1 MIIGWK
7 VGIHKGGTTRMKL
20 AKSSQKFL
28 AVLMVLTLIFT
39 SFGSATLFAEETG
52 EETVIYILHTN
63 DMHGRIESGSY
74 DGMGFDR
81 IATLIN
87 NFKADY
93 ENVIVLDA
101 GDAVHG
107 MPAATIDKGES
118 VIKIMNAMG
127 YQAMAPGNHDFNY
140 GKERL
145 LELNEMAD
153 FPILAANLKVEETGE
168 DFLKPYEIWEVA
180 GLKIGVFGLATPET
194 LFKSHPD
201 NTKGLEFINPVEAA
215 QEMVTLLEPQTDMI
229 IALTHLGLDE
239 SSKLTETSKGV
250 AEAVEGIDLIVDG
263 HSHTELQEGLVVNDT
278 LIVMAKEYNKFLG
291 SVKITIDAE
300 GNKTLEAS
308 LIGKDVA
315 MELEADPEVRAVID
329 AQAEETS
336 VLLNEVVGQTTVKL
350 EGARE
355 FVRTGET
362 NLGNILTDALKW
374 KAGAEAALTNGG
386 GIRASVEVGD
396 ITRGNIIEVAPF
408 GNLVVSKLLSGEA
421 IKLALENGASGYPS
435 AHGAFAHV
443 SGIKYTIDPNM
454 PVGERV
460 KDVMVN
466 GEALDLERMYNV
478 ATNDFLA
485 AGGDKYTMLEG
496 TETTG
501 EFGVMDGAL
510 IEYINQLDVVAPEV
524 EGRITILPMDE
535 PETVTY
541 VVVAG
546 DVLWKIARAYNT
558 TWEEL
563 AEMNALENP
572 NLILVGQE
580 LMVPAE

>member
-1 MIIGWK
+1 
-7 VGIHKGGTTRMKL
+7 MKFV
-20 AKSSQKFL
+20 KRSQKFL
-28 AVLMVLTLIFT
+28 AVLMVLTLILS

-63 DMHGRIESGSY
+63 DMHGRIETGSY

-87 NFKADY
+87 NFKAEND
-93 ENVIVLDA
+93 NVIVLDA
-101 GDAVHG
+101 GDAFHG
-107 MPAATIDKGES
+107 MPAATIDEGES
-118 VIKIMNAMG
+118 VVKIMSAMG

-140 GKERL
+140 GQERL
-145 LELNEMAD
+145 LELNEMAE
-153 FPILAANLKVEETGE
+153 FPILAANVKVKETGE
-168 DFLKPYEIWEVA
+168 DFLKPYEIWDIA
-180 GLKIGVFGLATPET
+180 GLKVGVFGLATPET
-194 LFKSHPD
+194 LFKSHPN
-201 NTKGLEFINPVEAA
+201 NTLGLEFINPVEAA

-239 SSKLTETSKGV
+239 SSEMNETSKGV

-263 HSHTELQEGLVVNDT
+263 HSHTELEEGLIVNGA
-278 LIVMAKEYNKFLG
+278 LIVMAKEYNKYLG
-291 SVKITIDAE
+291 VVKVTIDAE
-300 GNKTLEAS
+300 GNKTLDAS

-315 MELEADPEVRAVID
+315 MELDADPDVRAVID
-329 AQAEETS
+329 AQAEVTS
-336 VLLNEVVGQTTVKL
+336 VLLDEVVGQTTVKL
-350 EGARE
+350 EGTRE
-355 FVRTGET
+355 NVRTGET

-374 KAGAEAALTNGG
+374 KSGAEAAITNGG
-386 GIRASVEVGD
+386 GIRTSVEIGEFTRGD
-396 ITRGNIIEVAPF
+396 IIAVAPF

-454 PVGERV
+454 AVGERI
-460 KDVMVN
+460 KDVMIN

-535 PETVTY
+535 PETATY

-546 DVLWKIARAYNT
+546 DVLWKIARAYGT
-558 TWEEL
+558 TWEAL
-563 AEMNALENP
+563 AETNALENP
-572 NLILVGQE
+572 NLILIGQE